1 MMILKFLLPDQRMDT
16 TLAIGSSSTSI
27 SAISPSRRFAAA
39 QQLGRFWR
47 EADIKMVANTG
58 WFGPERPKSDLPPRR
73 AVDAELIALK
83 AAKQRMHE

>member
-1 MMILKFLLPDQRMDT
+1 MDQIHEALIANDALIFR
-16 TLAIGSSSTSI
+16 GQVSI
-27 SAISPSRRFAAA
+27 WPFASFRGRAAISSLLERSGHQPA
-39 QQLGRFWR
+39 GR
-47 EADIKMVANTG
+47 AD